1 MGIRQKKHC
10 TAIVLSAGRGK
21 RMHASVEKQYIELYK
36 RPVIYYT
43 LEIFQSSSIIDD
55 IVLVVGKGQE
65 EEVYEKIVRKYH
77 FSKVKAVV
85 EGGAERYA
93 SVWNGLQAIADG
105 RIGEESKTGYVF
117 IHDGA
122 RPFVTEDI
130 IKRTKEVAVTYQACI
145 AGMPSKDTVKII
157 DENNMV
163 SATPER
169 SRVWSVQTPQ
179 VFLYSLIKEAHDTAR
194 SVSMQ
199 GITDDAMV
207 VEQYKNTPVHI
218 VEGAYENIKIT
229 TPEDILVAEKILEKI
244 L

>member
-1 MGIRQKKHC
+1 MKC
-10 TAIVLSAGRGK
+10 TAIILAAGQGK
-21 RMHASVEKQYIELYK
+21 RMKTKVQKQFLMLQGKPLLYYSLACFQKSDEIQEIVVVTGKESIDYCRSEIIEKYGF
-36 RPVIYYT
+36 T
-43 LEIFQSSSIIDD
+43 
-55 IVLVVGKGQE
+55 
-65 EEVYEKIVRKYH
+65 
-77 FSKVKAVV
+77 KVKSIA
-85 EGGAERYA
+85 EGGKERYD
-93 SVWNGLQAIADG
+93 SVYAGLEACSAD
-105 RIGEESKTGYVF
+105 TDYVF

-130 IKRTKEVAVTYQACI
+130 IKRTKKVAVTYQACI

-199 GITDDAMV
+199 GVTDDAMV

>member
-1 MGIRQKKHC
+1 MKC
-10 TAIVLSAGRGK
+10 TAIILAAGQGK
-21 RMHASVEKQYIELYK
+21 RMKTKVQKQFLMLQGKPLLYYSLACFQKSDEIQEIVVVTGKESIDYCRSEIIEKYGF
-36 RPVIYYT
+36 T
-43 LEIFQSSSIIDD
+43 
-55 IVLVVGKGQE
+55 
-65 EEVYEKIVRKYH
+65 
-77 FSKVKAVV
+77 KVKSIA
-85 EGGAERYA
+85 EGGKERYD
-93 SVWNGLQAIADG
+93 SVYAGLEACSAD
-105 RIGEESKTGYVF
+105 TDYVF

-179 VFLYSLIKEAHDTAR
+179 VFLYSLIKEAHGTAR

>member
-1 MGIRQKKHC
+1 MKC
-10 TAIVLSAGRGK
+10 TAIILAAGQGK
-21 RMHASVEKQYIELYK
+21 RMKTKVQKQFLMLQGKPLLYYSLACFQKSDEIHEIIVVTGKESIDYCRSEIIEKYGF
-36 RPVIYYT
+36 T
-43 LEIFQSSSIIDD
+43 
-55 IVLVVGKGQE
+55 
-65 EEVYEKIVRKYH
+65 
-77 FSKVKAVV
+77 KVKRIT
-85 EGGAERYA
+85 EGGKERYD
-93 SVWNGLQAIADG
+93 SVYAGLKACSADT
-105 RIGEESKTGYVF
+105 EYVF

-130 IKRTKEVAVTYQACI
+130 IKRTKEGVISYGACI

-157 DENNMV
+157 DENNRV

-179 VFLYSLIKEAHDTAR
+179 VFLYSLIKEAHDKAQNTN
-194 SVSMQ
+194 MQ

-207 VEQYKNTPVHI
+207 VEQYKNTPVYI

>member
-1 MGIRQKKHC
+1 MNISHFLEDNRCKQI
-10 TAIVLSAGRGK
+10 IVVTK
-21 RMHASVEKQYIELYK
+21 ENE
-36 RPVIYYT
+36 
-43 LEIFQSSSIIDD
+43 IDD
-55 IVLVVGKGQE
+55 IRTLVNDSRIEYVFGGKERQDS
-65 EEVYEKIVRKYH
+65 VYEGLQ
-77 FSKVKAVV
+77 KVK
-85 EGGAERYA
+85 E
-93 SVWNGLQAIADG
+93 NH
-105 RIGEESKTGYVF
+105 VF

-179 VFLYSLIKEAHDTAR
+179 VFLKSKKKEAHDTPR

-229 TPEDILVAEKILEKI
+229 TPEDILVAEKILDLFLLKV
-244 L
+244 LTY

>member
-1 MGIRQKKHC
+1 MKC
-10 TAIVLSAGRGK
+10 TAIILAAGQGK
-21 RMHASVEKQYIELYK
+21 RMKTKVQKQFLMLQGKPLLYYSLACFQKSDEIQEIVVVTGKESIDYCRSEIIEKYGF
-36 RPVIYYT
+36 T
-43 LEIFQSSSIIDD
+43 
-55 IVLVVGKGQE
+55 
-65 EEVYEKIVRKYH
+65 
-77 FSKVKAVV
+77 KVKSIA
-85 EGGAERYA
+85 EGGKERYD
-93 SVWNGLQAIADG
+93 SVYAGLEACSAD
-105 RIGEESKTGYVF
+105 TDYVF

-130 IKRTKEVAVTYQACI
+130 IKRTKEVAVTYQVCI

>member
-1 MGIRQKKHC
+1 MKC
-10 TAIVLSAGRGK
+10 TAIILAAGQGK
-21 RMHASVEKQYIELYK
+21 RMKTKVQKQFLMLQGKPLLYYSLACFQKSDEIQEIVVVTGKESIDYCRSEIIEKYGF
-36 RPVIYYT
+36 T
-43 LEIFQSSSIIDD
+43 
-55 IVLVVGKGQE
+55 
-65 EEVYEKIVRKYH
+65 
-77 FSKVKAVV
+77 KVKSIA
-85 EGGAERYA
+85 EGGKERYD
-93 SVWNGLQAIADG
+93 SVYAGLEACSAD
-105 RIGEESKTGYVF
+105 TDYVF

-130 IKRTKEVAVTYQACI
+130 IKRTKEGVIVYGACI

-157 DENNMV
+157 DENNIV

-229 TPEDILVAEKILEKI
+229 TPEDILVAEKILEKV

>member
-1 MGIRQKKHC
+1 MKC
-10 TAIVLSAGRGK
+10 TAIILAAGQGK
-21 RMHASVEKQYIELYK
+21 RMKTKVQKQFLILQGKPLLYYSLACFQKSDEIQEIVVVTGKESIDYCRSEIIEKYGF
-36 RPVIYYT
+36 T
-43 LEIFQSSSIIDD
+43 
-55 IVLVVGKGQE
+55 
-65 EEVYEKIVRKYH
+65 
-77 FSKVKAVV
+77 KVKSIA
-85 EGGAERYA
+85 EGGKERYD
-93 SVWNGLQAIADG
+93 SVYAGLEACSAD
-105 RIGEESKTGYVF
+105 TDYVF

>member
-1 MGIRQKKHC
+1 MKC
-10 TAIVLSAGRGK
+10 TAIILAAGQGK
-21 RMHASVEKQYIELYK
+21 RMKTKVQKQFLMLQGKPLLYYSLACFQKSDEIQEIVVVTGKESIDYCRSEIIEKYGF
-36 RPVIYYT
+36 T
-43 LEIFQSSSIIDD
+43 
-55 IVLVVGKGQE
+55 
-65 EEVYEKIVRKYH
+65 
-77 FSKVKAVV
+77 KVKSIA
-85 EGGAERYA
+85 EGGKERYD
-93 SVWNGLQAIADG
+93 SVYAGLEACSAD
-105 RIGEESKTGYVF
+105 TDYVF

-145 AGMPSKDTVKII
+145 AGIPSKDTVKII